1 MKYLLDTAVWLR
13 GYFEPDTIPE
23 RQRKKHQLGS
33 LPLDRDLEA
42 WFHHAIAGNVDVLP
56 LTPEIVAEAMRLPA
70 FPTRDPADE
79 LIVATAR
86 MHRLVLVT
94 TDRRLRGYRH
104 AKMSYFRPAAVGT
117 RRR

>member
-1 MKYLLDTAVWLR
+1 V
-13 GYFEPDTIPE
+13 GG
-23 RQRKKHQLGS
+23 KKPQLGK

-56 LTPEIVAEAMRLPA
+56 LAPEIVADAMRLPA

-104 AKMSYFRPAAVGT
+104 TKMSYFRPAAVGT

>member
-1 MKYLLDTAVWLR
+1 MGGGQEASA
-13 GYFEPDTIPE
+13 
-23 RQRKKHQLGS
+23 RQ
-33 LPLDRDLEA
+33 PAPDRDLEA

-94 TDRRLRGYRH
+94 TDRRLRHEAQPSLSPHR
-104 AKMSYFRPAAVGT
+104 RPRVCRT
-117 RRR
+117 RQPTCSSIDPAPDA